1 MRNWDWVDLL
11 LIAAIAPFV
20 ILALVGMWAFC
31 WQGIVQILAWSGQ
44 ASVVVDGLGRICRL
58 VLPAIGVVLAFFY
71 LYEAFR
77 MYKG

>member
-58 VLPAIGVVLAFFY
+58 VLPAIGLAPGFFY
-71 LYEAFR
+71 LYNAFR
-77 MYKG
+77 MYKD